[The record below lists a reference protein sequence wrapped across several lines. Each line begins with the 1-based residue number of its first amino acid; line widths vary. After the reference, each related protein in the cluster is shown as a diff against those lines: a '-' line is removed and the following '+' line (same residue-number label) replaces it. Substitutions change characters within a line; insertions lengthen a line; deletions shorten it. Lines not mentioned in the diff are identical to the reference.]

1 MSEPAE
7 AAEPAQATQAAEAS
21 EPADASEASQPADAS
36 EASQPAD
43 ASEASE
49 PADAAEAADA
59 SPPADAAEAATAPEP
74 ADLADPRFWQLPAAD
89 RAAAFEEL
97 RRRPGPVFFGDRA
110 TGRGFHA
117 LVRHADVVEAS
128 RTPAVFLSGPGV
140 TTPAPA
146 RWVRLLFGDSMVNL
160 DDPRHA
166 QLRRIVSRAF
176 TPRLLDRVEE
186 DVRRISTELVDRIE
200 RERPEDFV
208 SAVAAELPFQVI
220 CTMMGIPER
229 PRGAILDLV
238 NRSSEDIGV
247 ARPLRRR
254 FRAPGRGL
262 RALARMQGIV
272 AGIGRERRRRP
283 EEDLISA
290 LVTAD
295 LDGRRLTGRELG
307 AFFSLLLVAG
317 VETTRNA
324 LAHGLHLLTVHPEQ
338 RALLL
343 DDLDG
348 RLGGAVDEMIR
359 HATPIIQFNRTLA
372 ADHELGGTGGTL
384 LRAGEKV
391 ALFYGSA
398 NRDETVFPD
407 PDAFDITRTPNP
419 HLGFGGGGPHYC
431 LGAHLAQQE
440 MTALFRELFTRL
452 PEARSVGE
460 PQLVPSSFDHRVR
473 SLRFTF

>member
-1 MSEPAE
+1 MATSTGSAAPAV
-7 AAEPAQATQAAEAS
+7 
-21 EPADASEASQPADAS
+21 
-36 EASQPAD
+36 
-43 ASEASE
+43 
-49 PADAAEAADA
+49 
-59 SPPADAAEAATAPEP
+59 
-74 ADLADPRFWQLPAAD
+74 DLADPRFWQLPAPA
-89 RAAAFEEL
+89 RSAAFAEL
-97 RRRPGPVFFGDRA
+97 RRRPAPVRFADPA

-140 TTPAPA
+140 TIPEPV
-146 RWVRLLFGDSMVNL
+146 RWVRVLFGDSMVNL

-166 QLRRIVSRAF
+166 QLRRIISRAF
-176 TPRLLDRVEE
+176 TPRLLGQVEE
-186 DVRRISTELVDRIE
+186 DIRRVAARLVDDLE
-200 RERPEDFV
+200 RRRPEEPGDFV
-208 SAVAAELPFQVI
+208 TSVAAELPFQVI

-229 PRGAILDLV
+229 PRRAILDQV
-238 NRSSEDIGV
+238 NHASEHAGV

-254 FRAPGRGL
+254 IRVPGRGL
-262 RALARMQGIV
+262 MALARMQGMV

-283 EEDLISA
+283 TEDLISA

-295 LDGRRLTGRELG
+295 VDGRRLSGRELG

-343 DDLDG
+343 ADLDG
-348 RLGGAVDEMIR
+348 RLGGAVDEMVR
-359 HATPIIQFNRTLA
+359 YATPIVQFRRTLA
-372 ADHELGGTGGTL
+372 VDHELGGPGGPL

-391 ALFYGSA
+391 ALFFGSA

-407 PDAFDITRTPNP
+407 PEVFDITRTPNP

-431 LGAHLAQQE
+431 LGAHLARQE
-440 MTALFRELFTRL
+440 MKALFRELFTRL
-452 PEARSVGE
+452 PELRSVGE
-460 PQLVPSSFDHRVR
+460 PELVPSSFDHRVR
-473 SLRFTF
+473 SLRFTY